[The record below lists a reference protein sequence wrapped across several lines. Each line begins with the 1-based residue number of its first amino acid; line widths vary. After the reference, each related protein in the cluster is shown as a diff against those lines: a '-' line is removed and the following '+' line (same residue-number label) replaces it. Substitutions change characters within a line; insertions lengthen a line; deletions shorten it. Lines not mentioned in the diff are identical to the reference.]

1 MRNKYKNNKQKN
13 KLYIHEDNNEFN
25 KLKIAPI
32 NTENKDVDY
41 LNNLQQRN
49 TISVIHKNPIL
60 YKNFRLHK
68 NLQLNNLEPT
78 NIRENNT
85 IASQINKSI
94 DINKDKKDL
103 KIIKRKSFFRQ
114 NVIIVNK
121 PHKLRNKLYINKM
134 EIVLKTNPNINTNEN
149 LLDGR
154 KNINNRNNIEDNN
167 ISDMNK
173 NTNLTIDNKSH
184 NDNFKKIEV
193 NLIKNK
199 LKTINKVIKTERYSE
214 NKSTYLNTDINIQE
228 DNIDNINKKQESND
242 LLSFDKKY
250 KIKSIDK
257 KINIENNN
265 MEDKERITDNNMKL
279 KYINTETHK
288 NSRNKIER
296 SPFKLLVH
304 RASNNSNLSEI
315 FNKMYNSYLTHRSV
329 SKSKHEE
336 KSLNRYSSKE
346 KKLNINDSSINE
358 KNTDLNNIA
367 KILKEFGN
375 EKIKKKHSKIITCN
389 QKIEESGSNFNK
401 EMKIEERE
409 GQQFNLAN
417 KIINNNTYNTTF
429 NIYKINNIITKKVSN
444 QNRKNNIIK
453 LSESYF
459 PRTMTETNNE
469 KDNKRNENES
479 SQRRLTSFRE
489 QDDIYNKKIHKNY
502 NEIDIETIYIFIS
515 KFKEIVIRINNYEP
529 CYTECNDLIL
539 FLFENDINK
548 LFINSFKIPNNAK
561 TIINIIKA
569 QILSLFLYYNS
580 RFYKNFFQ
588 AGILIKTIFNLLNNN
603 FLIMIS
609 YIINNDIKLK
619 RNNTYFKSLLN
630 DLKEYIK
637 KELNQSVYS
646 EEIQNENK
654 IINLIEQNIKQINNY
669 YQMIID
675 NLFNSNLL
683 KKINAKDMKND
694 KKYRF
699 PKCLSLEVDNLNI
712 NQNSRIISNFFF
724 DAFKS
729 LNIYNINDLKIFY
742 ETFLTKEKTSNEII
756 KNNKKVVNYQKYK
769 NGYYRI
775 LNSNLKLNKANKYY
789 LPPIK
794 SIYKYSLLI
803 NLDALMCEQ
812 NKFYKEK
819 FQITQ
824 IRPSLVQFLKEMK
837 QFYELILFSSNN
849 FDYISNKL
857 KLFENDENKYFEHI
871 LSNFDIIIK
880 SDGSIENI
888 DLLGRNINSIIFI
901 DQIKSLHINKNTNI
915 IYLKKYYGNIN
926 YDKNILV
933 NLMDILKKIKNDVEQ
948 VDDIRVSLD
957 KYKFFIFTKTT
968 NLLF

>member
-346 KKLNINDSSINE
+346 KKLNINDSSIND

-580 RFYKNFFQ
+580 RFYKNFVQ

-915 IYLKKYYGNIN
+915 IYLKKYYGDIN

>member
-580 RFYKNFFQ
+580 RFYKNFVQ

-915 IYLKKYYGNIN
+915 IYLKKYYGDIN